1 MSWRPG
7 GGSGSFRRHGLI
19 DGSTFL
25 RSGHGRSNGRS
36 SDEEG
41 GAGGGGAK
49 PASSFL
55 RIRPISGSGNGG
67 GAEAGG
73 SSSGTSR
80 NISSLLRS
88 GDSSSSRGATSSS
101 SASASLALPSSSSSS
116 VTAPSSRSSSFRLA
130 GAREGAAASE
140 RVERSNSWR
149 RSHFSSPVTSYFSS
163 GHSSSDKTKHQVAVA
178 ALNPFLRPVCHL
190 FSYFNFQ
197 YLCVTQGG
205 FDGRRQRS
213 CKCNYVDFY
222 KDARPSC

>member
-25 RSGHGRSNGRS
+25 RSSHGRSNGRS

-67 GAEAGG
+67 GSGSEAGG

-88 GDSSSSRGATSSS
+88 GDSSSRGATSSS
-101 SASASLALPSSSSSS
+101 ATSSLALPSSSSS

-130 GAREGAAASE
+130 GAREGGAASE

-178 ALNPFLRPVCHL
+178 ALTL
-190 FSYFNFQ
+190 SST
-197 YLCVTQGG
+197 LCVTHL
-205 FDGRRQRS
+205 
-213 CKCNYVDFY
+213 
-222 KDARPSC
+222 

>member
-25 RSGHGRSNGRS
+25 RSSHGRSNGRS

-67 GAEAGG
+67 GSEAGG

-101 SASASLALPSSSSSS
+101 ASSSLALPSSSSS

-130 GAREGAAASE
+130 GAREGGAASE

-178 ALNPFLRPVCHL
+178 ALTPSLHPVCHL
-190 FSYFNFQ
+190 FSYFNT
-197 YLCVTQGG
+197 CVFPVTP
-205 FDGRRQRS
+205 F
-213 CKCNYVDFY
+213 
-222 KDARPSC
+222 PL

>member
-7 GGSGSFRRHGLI
+7 GGSGSFRRPGLI

-67 GAEAGG
+67 GGEAGG

-88 GDSSSSRGATSSS
+88 GDSSSRGATS
-101 SASASLALPSSSSSS
+101 SASASLALPPSASTS
-116 VTAPSSRSSSFRLA
+116 VTAPSSSRSSSFRLA
-130 GAREGAAASE
+130 GAREGGAGSE

-178 ALNPFLRPVCHL
+178 ALTTFLHPVCHL
-190 FSYFNFQ
+190 FSFFNT
-197 YLCVTQGG
+197 CV
-205 FDGRRQRS
+205 FPVPPLAFPMCD
-213 CKCNYVDFY
+213 DFTF
-222 KDARPSC
+222 